1 MTCDPEIKNT
11 WGGDDAMV
19 QDASKLW
26 IHRAN
31 DDDNR
36 FRELTSPKD
45 DASRSGPGPDY
56 GLRPR

>member
-1 MTCDPEIKNT
+1 ME
-11 WGGDDAMV
+11 GDDAMV

-36 FRELTSPKD
+36 VRELTSPSD